1 MGARPSRASAG
12 RRKVIVDSKSVEQ
25 GVRPPGR
32 TADPAALHK
41 KMMQLLS
48 NLWITRAIGT
58 FVRLGIADAIE
69 AGTEDYQAIAAARG
83 LVADRVYRLLRA
95 LSTSGIVAETA
106 PGRFTLTPLGRL
118 LGSRASSSMRT
129 AAVLLNDYF
138 ADMWAGLD
146 EALVDGGTA
155 FDGIKGQPFFHW
167 LKQHPDEAERFH
179 RMMVEV
185 HGPETP
191 PIVAAYDFDACRHIV
206 DVGGGNGSL
215 ISAILAAFPGR
226 RATLFDLPEGIAAA
240 ARGEG
245 GPLPGVTLVA
255 GDAFSAVPD
264 GGDLYLLRHLMHDYD
279 DAQCLRILSS
289 VRRAMLPQARVLV
302 LEKPIPTDDRPTPG
316 RWLDLH
322 VMLLTGGR
330 ERTVEEYEQL
340 FAQVGLKLAR
350 ILPTAH
356 PAMDILEA
364 TAV

>member
-1 MGARPSRASAG
+1 MSSEV
-12 RRKVIVDSKSVEQ
+12 RRNRIVDIKSADQSVKPA
-25 GVRPPGR
+25 VRP
-32 TADPAALHK
+32 ADPAALHK

-48 NLWITRAIGT
+48 NLWVTRAVGT

-69 AGTEDYQAIAAARG
+69 NGVDDYHKIAAERG
-83 LVADRVYRLLRA
+83 LIADRVYRLLRA

-106 PGRFTLTPLGRL
+106 PGRFALTPLGCL
-118 LGSRASSSMRT
+118 LGARAPQSMGT

-138 ADMWAGLD
+138 ADMWAHLD

-155 FDGIKGQPFFHW
+155 FDQLKGQPFFSW
-167 LKQHPDEAERFH
+167 LKQYPDQAKQFH

-185 HGPETP
+185 HGPETT
-191 PIVAAYDFDACRHIV
+191 PIIEAYDFGACRHIV
-206 DVGGGNGSL
+206 DVGGGNGSQL
-215 ISAILAAFPGR
+215 SAILAAFPGR

-240 ARGEG
+240 ERGEG
-245 GPLPGVTLVA
+245 GPLPGVALVA
-255 GDAFSAVPD
+255 GDAFKAVPD

-279 DAQCLRILSS
+279 DAECLRILAS
-289 VRRAMLPQARVLV
+289 VQRAMLPQARVLV

-340 FAQVGLKLAR
+340 FEQVGLKLAR
-350 ILPTAH
+350 IIPTKH
-356 PAMDILEA
+356 PAMDIIEA
-364 TAV
+364 VGAAS